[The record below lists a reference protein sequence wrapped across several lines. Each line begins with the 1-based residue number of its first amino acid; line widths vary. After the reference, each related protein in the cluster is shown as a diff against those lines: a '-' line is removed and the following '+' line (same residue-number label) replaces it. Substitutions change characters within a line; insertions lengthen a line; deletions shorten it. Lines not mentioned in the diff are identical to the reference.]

1 MPNFESPISNK
12 SFSAGNF
19 KELDVPDESMQP
31 LHQHQHQHQH
41 QQSFQQANESIQNFQ
56 QKLQQSFPNENSNI
70 KNTSQDTFNDGAKR
84 RIEMLLGMTQST
96 RDCVIENNNYSL
108 KSLKSKEMRAALMA
122 ASEFDG
128 TIQAPYEIR
137 RQFLARSLTHVAGIE
152 IDHFLGTKTLESKLL
167 FLDELDESLLNRLY
181 EEYLILN
188 KDSREKFA
196 INTAQDAKEVVEDIK
211 KS

>member
-1 MPNFESPISNK
+1 
-12 SFSAGNF
+12 
-19 KELDVPDESMQP
+19 
-31 LHQHQHQHQH
+31 
-41 QQSFQQANESIQNFQ
+41 
-56 QKLQQSFPNENSNI
+56 
-70 KNTSQDTFNDGAKR
+70 
-84 RIEMLLGMTQST
+84 MLLGMTQST

-152 IDHFLGTKTLESKLL
+152 IDHFLGSKTLESKLL